1 MPVDD
6 PRAGWTVP
14 TGSAA
19 VRTIYATTDRPGWR
33 FGSEAAAAI
42 REDVGRNGG
51 RATEIR
57 LLPGRAAH
65 VFARPR
71 QRDAS
76 RETVKFFTETAD
88 CYIPGPG
95 VVDGRHRVRVRP
107 AQGVVETLRL
117 TVPEG
122 FIVGEVDDGPVG
134 RWRFNPETRELRV
147 VVEPGQSEDFDF
159 RVSTQRA
166 TSSLPV
172 DLTLSPLRVAE
183 AEGAVGMLGLAFG
196 GEARPEGVEVAG
208 MGAVNLEDFPADAVP
223 RDAKGQ
229 PLAVLQQAFRYG
241 ADEASVSLKV
251 TPVDPEVRAEV
262 RQTVSLGTDR
272 LVVAADLDVEITRA
286 GVFRL
291 AVGLPEGLEVE
302 SVTGPALSHW
312 TESET
317 DDSRVLTLNLAGR
330 TRGAQS
336 FALTLSGPSPGAAEA
351 WEVPRLAVR
360 GAARQRGAL
369 VVVPARGLQVRAVA
383 RQHVS
388 PHDGGGKTPAQPG
401 ALSYRLL
408 QADWSLALEVRE
420 LDPWVTAE
428 VLHRVTLR
436 EGQALTRARL
446 RYRIENAARKSLRVR
461 LPGLDERAAATV
473 RASGPAV
480 GDFAPVAGEDWL
492 WEIRFQR
499 GVVGE
504 TAVDIEFQRQ
514 RDDDRVALEPLGLE
528 DVRQLSYFLAVETG
542 GRLDAG
548 IESAGRGWRKIDWS
562 GVPPA
567 LRDERGGGAPDFVFR
582 VAEAEGPLTVGLA
595 RHDLAASES
604 LRGVGGKLTTL
615 MAADGASMTAVRLDF
630 EVAAK
635 SGLRLRLPGGA
646 RPFNLLVNGEGVPLV
661 REDGAWL
668 FYVSPSPLEDQPAE
682 VAFSYSLATGEPGQ
696 LIAPLLNVPLENL
709 VWDVFVPGDLEL
721 VDSHG
726 DFRLERSEAL
736 GGVDLD
742 DYREFSGERRAR
754 GQAAAAAELDQAYEW
769 LKEGRQDKAGT
780 VLGRA
785 ARNEFLDDAS
795 NEDARV
801 QFRNLKMRQA
811 VLGLNTRRQ
820 RIYLDNRYNRPD
832 AANQQIEQAAEENPI
847 LQGSYNFDPRQF
859 ERLMVGNSPEET
871 SALREIA
878 TRIVE
883 QQLEGAAGPESLDIE
898 LQGQGRRLRFTRSLQ
913 VEEDRPME
921 LNLVLRPARGGGWIY
936 GGVIGLL
943 AAVIVVLGA
952 RRRRSA

>member
-1 MPVDD
+1 
-6 PRAGWTVP
+6 
-14 TGSAA
+14 
-19 VRTIYATTDRPGWR
+19 
-33 FGSEAAAAI
+33 
-42 REDVGRNGG
+42 
-51 RATEIR
+51 
-57 LLPGRAAH
+57 
-65 VFARPR
+65 
-71 QRDAS
+71 
-76 RETVKFFTETAD
+76 
-88 CYIPGPG
+88 
-95 VVDGRHRVRVRP
+95 
-107 AQGVVETLRL
+107 
-117 TVPEG
+117 
-122 FIVGEVDDGPVG
+122 
-134 RWRFNPETRELRV
+134 
-147 VVEPGQSEDFDF
+147 
-159 RVSTQRA
+159 
-166 TSSLPV
+166 
-172 DLTLSPLRVAE
+172 
-183 AEGAVGMLGLAFG
+183 
-196 GEARPEGVEVAG
+196 
-208 MGAVNLEDFPADAVP
+208 
-223 RDAKGQ
+223 
-229 PLAVLQQAFRYG
+229 
-241 ADEASVSLKV
+241 
-251 TPVDPEVRAEV
+251 
-262 RQTVSLGTDR
+262 
-272 LVVAADLDVEITRA
+272 
-286 GVFRL
+286 
-291 AVGLPEGLEVE
+291 
-302 SVTGPALSHW
+302 
-312 TESET
+312 
-317 DDSRVLTLNLAGR
+317 
-330 TRGAQS
+330 
-336 FALTLSGPSPGAAEA
+336 
-351 WEVPRLAVR
+351 
-360 GAARQRGAL
+360 
-369 VVVPARGLQVRAVA
+369 
-383 RQHVS
+383 
-388 PHDGGGKTPAQPG
+388 
-401 ALSYRLL
+401 
-408 QADWSLALEVRE
+408 
-420 LDPWVTAE
+420 
-428 VLHRVTLR
+428 
-436 EGQALTRARL
+436 
-446 RYRIENAARKSLRVR
+446 
-461 LPGLDERAAATV
+461 
-473 RASGPAV
+473 
-480 GDFAPVAGEDWL
+480 
-492 WEIRFQR
+492 
-499 GVVGE
+499 
-504 TAVDIEFQRQ
+504 
-514 RDDDRVALEPLGLE
+514 
-528 DVRQLSYFLAVETG
+528 LSYFLAVETG

-595 RHDLAASES
+595 RHALAASES

-615 MAADGASMTAVRLDF
+615 MAADGGWMTALRLDF
-630 EVAAK
+630 DVAAK